1 MSTEPNIK
9 QRILLERDRYGYQK
23 IKRNHTLQQLFWE
36 CTLKCNPRCQHCG
49 SDCKTNA
56 IDYDMP
62 LSDFLPVL
70 DDLATHMNPRRVLVV
85 TTGGEP
91 LVRHD
96 IVECGR
102 EITRRGYIWGMVSN
116 GMLLTGGKLDQLMD
130 AGLKTIAISLDGFED
145 DHNWMR
151 GHHLSFERAV
161 TAVKALVHR
170 RITWDII
177 TCVNQRNI
185 GCLEEFKEFLL
196 SIGVRQWRIFTVFP
210 AGRAKDN
217 GDLQLSSQ
225 QLRYVMDFIVSTR
238 KEGRIALSYSCEG
251 FLGRYEYEVRD
262 HSFFCQ
268 AGINV
273 ASILS
278 DGSISGCLSIRSN
291 YNQGNIYN
299 DNFWD
304 VWNSRFDQYR
314 NRQWA
319 KTEACADCEMWRYC
333 EGNGM
338 HLRDENGKL
347 IICNYKNMQE

>member
-36 CTLKCNPRCQHCG
+36 CTLKCNLRCQHCG

-70 DDLATHMNPRRVLVV
+70 DDLATHMDPRRVFVV

-170 RITWDII
+170 RITWDVT
-177 TCVNQRNI
+177 TCVHHRNI
-185 GCLEEFKEFLL
+185 GCLEPLQEFLL

-210 AGRAKDN
+210 AGRATDN

-291 YNQGNIYN
+291 YIQGNIYN